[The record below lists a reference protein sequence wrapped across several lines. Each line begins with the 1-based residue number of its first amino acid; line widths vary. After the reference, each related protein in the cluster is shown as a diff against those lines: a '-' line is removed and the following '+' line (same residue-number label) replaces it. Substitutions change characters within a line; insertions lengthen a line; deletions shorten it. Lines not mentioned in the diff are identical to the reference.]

1 MAGDLGITLIGTL
14 GILDDAA
21 SQGLI
26 DLAEAIIQL
35 QQTNFRI
42 SQRIIQSLLHN

>member
-1 MAGDLGITLIGTL
+1 MERKIAVIGTI

-26 DLAEAIIQL
+26 DITEAIHRL

-42 SQRIIQSLLHN
+42 SQRIIQALLDNRE